1 MLSILLQNPIY
12 SWYSQQKHKYPSSRI
27 AEISYVFLPFPKVSY
42 NIPMLTLQN
51 FDSHINSII
60 LQRGKQYYSNGYV
73 AYIEETGDNI
83 WAAEV
88 EGSETYTVEVTLK
101 KGNEISG
108 YSCNC
113 PYEDGTCK
121 HVVAVFF
128 ALRDEMKKPESKT
141 NKTTK
146 KDVFENLLQSVSA
159 KEYQDFIHTYA
170 EKNKNFKTEFE
181 LFFAAKDSR
190 IDVEKK
196 YTELVQKLIRKYTD
210 RGYIDYKSSFGL
222 SKEADS
228 LLETGLGYTSKN
240 NFRDAFALAKAVLR
254 PMMKAIENCDDSN
267 GDIGGSIDNAISLL
281 ETIAISTT
289 AAIDIKE
296 QLYGFLHTELN
307 DKVYFDYGD
316 FGYHL
321 FSVFQGLAVQLNK
334 PEMFL
339 DFINVQTAKLTGQY
353 DGYRKEYFQK
363 RKIEFLQQTG
373 KITEA
378 GKLVQQNMDIV
389 EVRLGEVNK
398 AIKRKDFVTAKKLI
412 ASGIK
417 VAENK
422 EHPGTVAQWHKELLR
437 IAALEKD
444 IPTVRRHTKHY
455 AFDRWFSEEYYNQWK
470 ATFTAAEWREEIEK
484 HIEETIHQVTKEW
497 NSGKN
502 KFWKPVHPPLLSSLA
517 PIYIQEKYWDRL
529 LPLVQQANNLNT
541 TLEYHSHLVKEY
553 PDELLAIY
561 LPALEEHGLKSNSRS
576 EYADLVSKMKKIIKD
591 IPQGK
596 EKILDTAK
604 RLKEKFS
611 SKPRRPAMIEELNK
625 IL

>member
-1 MLSILLQNPIY
+1 
-12 SWYSQQKHKYPSSRI
+12 
-27 AEISYVFLPFPKVSY
+27 
-42 NIPMLTLQN
+42 MLTLQN

-88 EGSETYTVEVTLK
+88 EGSETYSVEVTLK
-101 KGNEISG
+101 KGNEITG
-108 YSCNC
+108 HSCNC
-113 PYEDGTCK
+113 PYDGGTCK

-128 ALRDEMKKPESKT
+128 ALRDEMKKTENKT
-141 NKTTK
+141 NKTSK

-159 KEYQDFIHTYA
+159 KEYQDFIHSYA
-170 EKNKNFKTEFE
+170 AKNKNFRIEFE
-181 LFFAAKDSR
+181 LFFAAKDNR

-196 YTELVQKLIRKYTD
+196 YTELVQKLIRKYSD
-210 RGYIDYKSSFGL
+210 RGYIDYKASFGL

-228 LLETGLGYTSKN
+228 LLETGRGYTNKN
-240 NFRDAFALAKAVLR
+240 NFRE
-254 PMMKAIENCDDSN
+254 AIENCDDSN
-267 GDIGGSIDNAISLL
+267 GNIGSSIDNAISLL

-296 QLYGFLHTELN
+296 QLYGYLHTELN

-373 KITEA
+373 KVAEA
-378 GKLVQQNMDIV
+378 EKLVQQNMDIV

-398 AIKRKDFVTAKKLI
+398 AIKRKDFATAKKLI
-412 ASGIK
+412 AGGIK
-417 VAENK
+417 VAESK
-422 EHPGTVAQWHKELLR
+422 DHPGTVAQWHKELLR

-444 IPTVRRHTKHY
+444 IPTIRHYTKHF
-455 AFDRWFSEEYYNQWK
+455 AFDRWFSAAYYNQWK

-484 HIEETIHQVTKEW
+484 HIEETIYQVTKEW

-502 KFWKPVHPPLLSSLA
+502 KFWKPARPPLLASLA
-517 PIYIQEKYWDRL
+517 PIYIEEKYWDRL

-541 TLEYHSHLVKEY
+541 TLEYHSHLVKNY

-561 LPALEEHGLKSNSRS
+561 LPALEEHGMKSNSRS

>member
-1 MLSILLQNPIY
+1 
-12 SWYSQQKHKYPSSRI
+12 
-27 AEISYVFLPFPKVSY
+27 
-42 NIPMLTLQN
+42 MLTLQN
-51 FDSHINSII
+51 FDSLTDSVI
-60 LQRGKQYYSNGYV
+60 LQRGKQYYSNGYL
-73 AYIEETGDNI
+73 AYIEETGDNT

-113 PYEDGTCK
+113 PYEGSTCK

-128 ALRDEMKKPESKT
+128 ALRDQIKKAESKT
-141 NKTTK
+141 NKTIK
-146 KDVFENLLQSVSA
+146 KDVFDNLLRSVST
-159 KEYQDFIHTYA
+159 KEYQDFIRSYA
-170 EKNKNFKTEFE
+170 AKNKNFKTEFE
-181 LFFAAKDSR
+181 LFFASKDNR

-196 YTELVQKLIRKYTD
+196 YMELVQKLVRKYSD
-210 RGYIDYKSSFGL
+210 RGYIDYRASFGV
-222 SKEADS
+222 SKEINS
-228 LLETGLGYTSKN
+228 LLGTGLGYAGKN

-254 PMMKAIENCDDSN
+254 PMMDVIESCDDSDGN
-267 GDIGGSIDNAISLL
+267 IGGSIENAIHLL
-281 ETIAISTT
+281 ETIASSTT

-296 QLYGFLHTELN
+296 QLYGFLQTELS
-307 DKVYFDYGD
+307 DKSYFDYGD

-334 PEMFL
+334 AEKFI
-339 DFINVQTAKLTGQY
+339 DFINAQTAKLTGQY
-353 DGYRKEYFQK
+353 DEYRKEYFQK

-373 KITEA
+373 KVAEA
-378 GKLVQQNMDIV
+378 EKLVQQNMDIV
-389 EVRLGEVNK
+389 EVRLDEVNK

-412 ASGIK
+412 AGGIK

-422 EHPGTVAQWHKELLR
+422 EHPGTVVQWHKELLR
-437 IAALEKD
+437 IAVLEKD
-444 IPTVRRHTKHY
+444 IPTIRHYTKHF
-455 AFDRWFSEEYYNQWK
+455 AFDRWFSTEYYNQWK
-470 ATFTAAEWREEIEK
+470 ATFTAAEWQEEIEK
-484 HIEETIHQVTKEW
+484 HIEETIHHVTKEW
-497 NSGKN
+497 NSSKN
-502 KFWKPVHPPLLSSLA
+502 KFWKPAHPPLLASLA
-517 PIYIQEKYWDRL
+517 PIYIQEKYWERL

-541 TLEYHSHLVKEY
+541 TLEYHSHLVKSY

-561 LPALEEHGLKSNSRS
+561 LPALEEYGLKSNSRS

-611 SKPRRPAMIEELNK
+611 SRPRRPAMIEELNK
-625 IL
+625 ML